1 MTAEPE
7 IDTTVEPDW
16 DAPISI
22 ALTPAA
28 IIHAVF
34 PTADSVHT
42 GWDSC
47 IDQSLVVAETN
58 AVDDVSGNHCRL
70 IRQEYMEDHA
80 PEVTWQDWT
89 VELKLSNT
97 YISGHWRVEQTVA
110 PSEWEWCR
118 SEAESA
124 FTSACTYIGKRVR
137 RGLLIE
143 EPPSSMPTASR
154 THH

>member
-1 MTAEPE
+1 MTAKPE

-16 DAPISI
+16 DLPVTIQLS
-22 ALTPAA
+22 PAA

-42 GWDSC
+42 GWDTC

-58 AVDDVSGNHCRL
+58 AVEDLTGNHCRL
-70 IRQEYMEDHA
+70 IRQEYTEDHTPDA
-80 PEVTWQDWT
+80 TWHDWT
-89 VELKLSNT
+89 VELKLGDT
-97 YISGHWRVEQTVA
+97 HISAHWRVEHTVSPA
-110 PSEWEWCR
+110 EWEWCL
-118 SEAESA
+118 SEAETA
-124 FTSACTYIGKRVR
+124 FATACTYIGKRVR

-143 EPPSSMPTASR
+143 DPPNSMPAASR